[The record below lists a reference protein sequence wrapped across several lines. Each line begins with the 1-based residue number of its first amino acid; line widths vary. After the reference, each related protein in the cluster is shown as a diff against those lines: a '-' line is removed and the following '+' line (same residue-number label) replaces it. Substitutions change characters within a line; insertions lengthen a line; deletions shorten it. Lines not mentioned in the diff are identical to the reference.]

1 VAEIPRRLD
10 GRREI
15 DDLVGRVNGHFL
27 DRSVANVQPTM
38 NAISTLLDEHRSL
51 AAVLHGMRYL
61 VREIETGRMR
71 PDFGL
76 LGAMVYYID
85 TFPERFHHPRE
96 DAHLFARVLARA
108 PAAKPLVAKLEAE
121 HVASREKMRDLVQAL
136 ERYRDG
142 GEREFPAFRD
152 ALDAYA
158 SFQWKHMRA
167 EEEEL
172 LPIARAEL
180 DADDWKAVEAGLR
193 EATDP
198 LAGARAGDY
207 DALFRRIVTLAPPP
221 IGVGPAAR
229 PG

>member
-1 VAEIPRRLD
+1 
-10 GRREI
+10 
-15 DDLVGRVNGHFL
+15 
-27 DRSVANVQPTM
+27 M

-61 VREIETGRMR
+61 VREIETARMR
-71 PDFGL
+71 SDFGL

-96 DAHLFARVLARA
+96 DSYLFSRLLARA
-108 PAAKPLVAKLEAE
+108 PATQPLIARLEAE
-121 HVASREKMRDLVQAL
+121 HVASREKMRDLAQAL
-136 ERYRDG
+136 ERYRTG
-142 GEREFPAFRD
+142 GVREFAAFRD

-158 SFQWKHMRA
+158 AFQWKHMRA

-180 DADDWKAVEAGLR
+180 DVDDWKAIEAGLR

-198 LAGARAGDY
+198 LEGARAGDY

-229 PG
+229 AG